1 MKNLLS
7 VDLYEYMTL
16 DRSKR
21 EIRLHR
27 VEIRDEVEG
36 LGAPEV
42 PGLQKSTVGK
52 MGLKG
57 VKGLVVIPDPPRAH
71 HGRGGGEG
79 RSAGSGG
86 RGSRGSGRTGGF
98 N

>member
-27 VEIRDEVEG
+27 VEIRDEVE
-36 LGAPEV
+36 V
-42 PGLQKSTVGK
+42 SNSTA
-52 MGLKG
+52 L
-57 VKGLVVIPDPPRAH
+57 
-71 HGRGGGEG
+71 
-79 RSAGSGG
+79 
-86 RGSRGSGRTGGF
+86 
-98 N
+98 NN